1 MNRLLT
7 SSKSGQGFSYV
18 YDRFGNRWQQNVT
31 AGSGP
36 NPQYSFDANNR
47 IVGGSYD
54 AAGNLLN
61 DGTHA
66 YTYDA
71 ENRISKVDGG
81 NTATFTYDAE
91 GRRAGKNTYTYL
103 YDLAGHAV
111 AELNGGTWD
120 RSEVYAAGRHLA
132 TYSGSTTYFPHVDW
146 LGTERVRTNTAGN
159 IVETCTSLPFGD
171 GQSCT
176 GTDVSPN
183 HFTGKQRDTETN
195 LDDFPARYYS
205 STEGRWLSPDWS
217 PVPVAIP
224 YASLYNPQTLNL
236 YDYVGDDPTN
246 HSDPDGHEDEGS
258 AASSGDSSG
267 STPDQTQ
274 GAGPAQTPAQQKIQQ
289 PALIAQNQDTEQPQS
304 SNSSSGRVNS
314 PAQGQQPDTTVTI
327 PGNKPGESTERTYG
341 PDGRAVKDVDRG
353 HDHGAGDPHA
363 HDWDWSKTP
372 ARQPGRPLTPDEAA
386 KTQKSTILDWAGQ
399 HKGLIATGV
408 AAGAVGAIILTG
420 GAAAP
425 ALAFAF

>member
-1 MNRLLT
+1 MP
-7 SSKSGQGFSYV
+7 GAPGY
-18 YDRFGNRWQQNVT
+18 
-31 AGSGP
+31 
-36 NPQYSFDANNR
+36 
-47 IVGGSYD
+47 
-54 AAGNLLN
+54 
-61 DGTHA
+61 
-66 YTYDA
+66 
-71 ENRISKVDGG
+71 
-81 NTATFTYDAE
+81 TYDAE
-91 GRRAGKNTYTYL
+91 GRRASKNAYTYL

-217 PVPVAIP
+217 AVPVAIP

-246 HSDPDGHEDEGS
+246 HADPDGHLLAGS
-258 AASSGDSSG
+258 DGGDGSGDDSSG
-267 STPDQTQ
+267 ASTSDPTKTK
-274 GAGPAQTPAQQKIQQ
+274 A
-289 PALIAQNQDTEQPQS
+289 QPQNVINVS
-304 SNSSSGRVNS
+304 SISG
-314 PAQGQQPDTTVTI
+314 TTVEHQDGSIT
-327 PGNKPGESTERTYG
+327 NVATTTTATFST
-341 PDGRAVKDVDRG
+341 
-353 HDHGAGDPHA
+353 
-363 HDWDWSKTP
+363 
-372 ARQPGRPLTPDEAA
+372 A
-386 KTQKSTILDWAGQ
+386 KNNAGQ
-399 HKGLIATGV
+399 FLGATSETVTSQIPANINDPVKNTTTGLHAISFAQATQAMGADKMAAGV
-408 AAGAVGAIILTG
+408 AAALPSFATQFGRATAQDARAHPLKYIFAAGEIGLIFTPLPEAYATIEGMHEVKAVIDTGLAAGDLSYELTG
-420 GAAAP
+420 K
-425 ALAFAF
+425 